1 MKKFLFGAAAAA
13 AMIAPGA
20 ATAETNAVVGAQ
32 YTNVDFDGF
41 DFDNYGLNGG
51 FSHDF
56 SNGTMLQVDGEMGRF
71 DTGGGSC
78 CVGFSYGAVHYGVRN
93 DSYSYAGFIG
103 LQDFFGYSG
112 AEIGVE
118 GQWFFSSAT
127 LNGSLGFMDFDDLD
141 VSATNVGLDGAWFF
155 TPNFALTGVIGYT
168 EIESGGSDFDA
179 TTLGVGGEWRF
190 SNSPASLVFGYRNAD
205 FDGGDSDAW
214 TIGFNVDLGTE
225 SLQERSRSGAS
236 LTGAAMFH
244 AGLRSI
250 AP

>member
-13 AMIAPGA
+13 AMIVPGA
-20 ATAETNAVVGAQ
+20 AAADTNAVVGVQ

-41 DFDNYGLNGG
+41 DFDNYGLTGG

-56 SNGTMLQVDGEMGRF
+56 SNGTMLQVDGEMGRIEA
-71 DTGGGSC
+71 GGC
-78 CVGFSYGAVHYGVRN
+78 CLGFSYGAVHYGVRN
-93 DSYSYAGFIG
+93 DSYGYAGFIG

-112 AEIGVE
+112 AAIGVE

-127 LNGSLGFMDFDDLD
+127 LNGSIGFMDFDDLD
-141 VSATNVGLDGAWFF
+141 VSATNVELDGAWFF
-155 TPNFALTGVIGYT
+155 TPNFALTGIVGYT
-168 EIESGGSDFDA
+168 EFDAGGSFDA

-205 FDGGDSDAW
+205 FDGGDSDSW
-214 TIGFNVDLGTE
+214 TIGLNVDLGTD

-236 LTGAAMFH
+236 FSGASQFH
-244 AGLRSI
+244 AALRSI